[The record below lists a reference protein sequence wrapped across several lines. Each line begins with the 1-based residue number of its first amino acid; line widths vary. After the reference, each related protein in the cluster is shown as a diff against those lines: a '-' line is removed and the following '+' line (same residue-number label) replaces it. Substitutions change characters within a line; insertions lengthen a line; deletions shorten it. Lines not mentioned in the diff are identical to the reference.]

1 MREDKRKRLEI
12 PTLRTAMSPRGV
24 DIESRNIQK
33 EKLFFTPRDN
43 RSSKRMWSN
52 WLERVFSTAERSNTE
67 RPVRTWKELAR
78 LKNIEY

>member
-43 RSSKRMWSN
+43 RSSKRM
-52 WLERVFSTAERSNTE
+52 
-67 RPVRTWKELAR
+67 
-78 LKNIEY
+78 